1 MLQHKQGNLSQACT
15 SYTYQSS
22 CYCLHWNNFLQD
34 IEAKEGGAKPSKAAK
49 PATKKSAG
57 AADEAKAAKAAEKQ
71 RQAQLEML
79 MMDDN
84 ALQDLA
90 RIGNTLCFVVV
101 MGINLR
107 MSVPMSLV
115 GSICVCI
122 QVLKSQAIIP
132 YILPYIFC

>member
-1 MLQHKQGNLSQACT
+1 MLPIRAIECAL
-15 SYTYQSS
+15 
-22 CYCLHWNNFLQD
+22 CYCLHPTAFLQD
-34 IEAKEGGAKPSKAAK
+34 NEAKEGGAKPSKAAK

-90 RIGNTLCFVVV
+90 RIGNNVCFVALAESFKWWV
-101 MGINLR
+101 
-107 MSVPMSLV
+107 
-115 GSICVCI
+115 SI
-122 QVLKSQAIIP
+122 
-132 YILPYIFC
+132 